1 MRLKSE
7 IFVSALI
14 RLAETQGAI
23 AVLRRRGA
31 QEAGTV
37 FIKLDCLDGRT
48 ALYGPA
54 AQSELPPEGVDR
66 LFTRLHKEQ
75 WVDSHDTEASLSREI
90 KFDPDIWVVEI
101 EDRYGRLFVDVTN

>member
-31 QEAGTV
+31 QEAGAI
-37 FIKLDCLDGRT
+37 FIKLDCLDGRM
-48 ALYGPA
+48 AVYGPA
-54 AQSELPPEGVDR
+54 AQSERLLEGVDR
-66 LFTRLHKEQ
+66 LLHGFIKNRGSKALMQKHVSVTR
-75 WVDSHDTEASLSREI
+75 
-90 KFDPDIWVVEI
+90 
-101 EDRYGRLFVDVTN
+101 

>member
-31 QEAGTV
+31 QEAGAV
-37 FIKLDCLDGRT
+37 FIKLDCLDGKT
-48 ALYGPA
+48 ALYGP
-54 AQSELPPEGVDR
+54 
-66 LFTRLHKEQ
+66 
-75 WVDSHDTEASLSREI
+75 EI
-90 KFDPDIWVVEI
+90 
-101 EDRYGRLFVDVTN
+101 GRAHV

>member
-14 RLAETQGAI
+14 RVAETQGAI

-31 QEAGTV
+31 QEAGAV

-54 AQSELPPEGVDR
+54 AQVKYHPRVSIV
-66 LFTRLHKEQ
+66 FYAAT
-75 WVDSHDTEASLSREI
+75 
-90 KFDPDIWVVEI
+90 
-101 EDRYGRLFVDVTN
+101 

>member
-31 QEAGTV
+31 QEAGAI
-37 FIKLDCLDGRT
+37 FIKLDCLDGRM
-48 ALYGPA
+48 AVYGPA
-54 AQSELPPEGVDR
+54 AQSERLLEGVDR
-66 LFTRLHKEQ
+66 LFTRLHKEP
-75 WVDSHDTEASLSREI
+75 WLESFDAEARLGNEI
-90 KFDPDIWVVEI
+90 KFDPDLWIVEI
-101 EDRYGRLFVDVTN
+101 EDRLSRVFVDGTN